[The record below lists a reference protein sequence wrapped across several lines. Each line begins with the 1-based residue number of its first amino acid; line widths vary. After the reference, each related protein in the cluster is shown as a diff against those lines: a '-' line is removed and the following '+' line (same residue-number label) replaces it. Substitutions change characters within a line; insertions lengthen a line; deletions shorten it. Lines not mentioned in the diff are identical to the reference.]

1 MEVHFTYNTHKKSR
15 IVFCF
20 LLFLLF
26 ICCNVNYYGLYYNSF
41 MEIYISYKL
50 QSIICRLHS
59 NCMDSDRIISDS
71 STYNT
76 ICYIDQDRKEL
87 DVVHLLYIGQIKIA
101 KFWTTYKS
109 VKCTKGCLICLVSCD
124 KCSINVVFHDSQLE
138 DALFFL
144 IDQCFESL
152 VAHSP

>member
-1 MEVHFTYNTHKKSR
+1 MKFEKFMVFMEVHFTYNTHKKSR

-76 ICYIDQDRKEL
+76 ICYIDQDKKEL
-87 DVVHLLYIGQIKIA
+87 DVVHLLYIG
-101 KFWTTYKS
+101 
-109 VKCTKGCLICLVSCD
+109 
-124 KCSINVVFHDSQLE
+124 
-138 DALFFL
+138 
-144 IDQCFESL
+144 
-152 VAHSP
+152 